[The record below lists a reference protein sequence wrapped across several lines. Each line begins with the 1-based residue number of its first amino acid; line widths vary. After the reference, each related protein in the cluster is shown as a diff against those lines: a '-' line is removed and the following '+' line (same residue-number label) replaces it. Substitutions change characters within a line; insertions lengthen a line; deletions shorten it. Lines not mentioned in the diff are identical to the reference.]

1 MDLRRSLKCNPIL
14 VSFDPS
20 IGQIC
25 NSVISHKVLYQTLE
39 NQATVSRVAVPL
51 PTRWAVEVTR
61 EGRYYLPKAFQRT
74 DARTRPVLN
83 ALEENTVELTPQ
95 QQREGERER
104 ERESFRVH
112 PPLVVT
118 PKPQALNT
126 GWSGTTSCAHF
137 V

>member
-1 MDLRRSLKCNPIL
+1 M
-14 VSFDPS
+14 
-20 IGQIC
+20 
-25 NSVISHKVLYQTLE
+25 LYQTLE

-74 DARTRPVLN
+74 DARTMPVLN
-83 ALEENTVELTPQ
+83 ALEENTVGLTPQ
-95 QQREGERER
+95 QQREGERELPR
-104 ERESFRVH
+104 TP